1 METICKGSEIF
12 RIFAHHYDKKLK
24 YMCRYILI
32 LILLVFS
39 VVSRAQDTSKAYRN
53 TVAGSYNFWFY
64 RPEED
69 ESDGVHRPLL
79 IFLHGASLCGTD
91 LNKVKKYGPMEALKR
106 GRAIDCYVLAPQNPG
121 GSWNPQ
127 KIMKLIEWAE
137 ANFHIDSDRIY
148 CYGMSLGGYGTLD
161 MCATYPDRIAA
172 GMAMCGGATVKDMSG
187 LSRIPMWIVHGTAD
201 TAVPVSASDR
211 VVEAIK
217 KTGDDSRL
225 IYTRMPGINH
235 GRLARL
241 FYCYQTYDWMFSH
254 SLKDEDRPINRDFEI
269 TPSLLQNAYHDLG
282 RNANF
287 ASYD

>member
-1 METICKGSEIF
+1 M
-12 RIFAHHYDKKLK
+12 
-24 YMCRYILI
+24 
-32 LILLVFS
+32 S
-39 VVSRAQDTSKAYRN
+39 VLFLCSMVCHAQDTSKAYRN

-64 RPEED
+64 RPDED

-127 KIMKLIEWAE
+127 KIMKLVEWAE
-137 ANFHIDSDRIY
+137 KNFNVDSTRIY

-172 GMAMCGGATVKDMSG
+172 GMAMCGGATVKDLSG

-201 TAVPVSASDR
+201 TADH
-211 VVEAIK
+211 
-217 KTGDDSRL
+217 
-225 IYTRMPGINH
+225 NH
-235 GRLARL
+235 
-241 FYCYQTYDWMFSH
+241 
-254 SLKDEDRPINRDFEI
+254 
-269 TPSLLQNAYHDLG
+269 
-282 RNANF
+282 
-287 ASYD
+287 

>member
-1 METICKGSEIF
+1 MF
-12 RIFAHHYDKKLK
+12 
-24 YMCRYILI
+24 RYILI
-32 LILLVFS
+32 FLLLVCS
-39 VVSRAQDTSKAYRN
+39 VVCHAQDTSKAYRN

-172 GMAMCGGATVKDMSG
+172 GMAMCGGATVKDLSG

-235 GRLARL
+235 GRLARI

-269 TPSLLQNAYHDLG
+269 TPQLLQNAYHDLG